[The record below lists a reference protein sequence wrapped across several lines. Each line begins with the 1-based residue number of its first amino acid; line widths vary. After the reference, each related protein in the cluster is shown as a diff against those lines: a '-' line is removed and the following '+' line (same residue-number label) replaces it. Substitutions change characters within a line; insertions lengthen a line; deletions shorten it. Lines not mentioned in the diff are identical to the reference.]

1 VYDPRTEPHEFVGEG
16 RDEAI
21 QRASKFFGI
30 EAEELAISEFGAGDV
45 YGAGGRC
52 VIVAFPRS
60 APRPRPGSDGGE
72 ERGGRRERGGDRD
85 RGGRRERG
93 GRRDRGR
100 HEAREP
106 RESRGGR
113 PERAERAERA
123 ERFERAERAERT
135 EPVEPEGPSVGSVAG
150 EIGDLGSFVL
160 GVVERMDL
168 GSFEVSESQDVGGLL
183 VIHVR
188 GPAARRLA
196 DGEGRAVDALQL
208 LLNQAS
214 MRGEGEERQ
223 KVVVDVEGDAE
234 GRESFLEAM
243 AERAAR
249 RARNSGRAVAL
260 EPMNPRDRRVIH
272 VALRDED
279 DIATMSVGEGRY
291 RQVVVVPEGAP
302 EFEEARRESEEAS
315 RSGR

>member
-1 VYDPRTEPHEFVGEG
+1 MYDPRTEPHEFVGEA

-21 QRASKFFGI
+21 QKASKFFGV
-30 EAEELAISEFGAGDV
+30 EAGELTVSEFEAGDV
-45 YGAGGRC
+45 YGAAGRC

-60 APRPRPGSDGGE
+60 APRPRPGSDGGD

-100 HEAREP
+100 EP
-106 RESRGGR
+106 RGDRGDRGDRGRSARAERER
-113 PERAERAERA
+113 PERP
-123 ERFERAERAERT
+123 ERT
-135 EPVEPEGPSVGSVAG
+135 ERLEPEEPAGPSIGAAVG

-168 GSFEVSESQDVGGLL
+168 GSFEVSESQDAGELL

-196 DGEGRAVDALQL
+196 DGDGRAVDALQL
-208 LLNQAS
+208 VLNQAAL
-214 MRGEGEERQ
+214 RVEGEDRQ
-223 KVVVDVEGDAE
+223 KVVIDVEGDAD
-234 GRESFLEAM
+234 GREGFLESM

-249 RARNSGRAVAL
+249 RARKSGRAVAL
-260 EPMNPRDRRVIH
+260 EPMNPRDRRLIH

-279 DIATMSVGEGRY
+279 DIATMSMGEGRY

-302 EFEEARRESEEAS
+302 EFEEAQRESEEVSS
-315 RSGR
+315 RSPR